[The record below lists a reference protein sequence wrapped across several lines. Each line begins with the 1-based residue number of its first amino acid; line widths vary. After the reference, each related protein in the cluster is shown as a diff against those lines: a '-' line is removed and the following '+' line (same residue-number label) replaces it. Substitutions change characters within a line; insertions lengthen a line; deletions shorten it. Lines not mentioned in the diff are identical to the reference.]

1 MQLSLKEQNM
11 TITMDLTPEGDND
24 ITAEDVLIAAYDAI
38 SRVFSQEAVIRAYH
52 RTDPDTMA
60 LREDIVKS
68 RLAFSYK
75 VCALR
80 LQMLQTPSS
89 VCRIP
94 TYSGRE

>member
-11 TITMDLTPEGDND
+11 TITMDLTHEGDND

-60 LREDIVKS
+60 LREDIVK
-68 RLAFSYK
+68 
-75 VCALR
+75 
-80 LQMLQTPSS
+80 
-89 VCRIP
+89 
-94 TYSGRE
+94 

>member
-11 TITMDLTPEGDND
+11 TITMDLTHEGDND

-60 LREDIVKS
+60 LRDDVVK
-68 RLAFSYK
+68 
-75 VCALR
+75 
-80 LQMLQTPSS
+80 
-89 VCRIP
+89 
-94 TYSGRE
+94 

>member
-38 SRVFSQEAVIRAYH
+38 SRIFSQEAVIRAYH

-60 LREDIVKS
+60 LRDDVVK
-68 RLAFSYK
+68 
-75 VCALR
+75 
-80 LQMLQTPSS
+80 
-89 VCRIP
+89 
-94 TYSGRE
+94 

>member
-11 TITMDLTPEGDND
+11 TITMDMTPEGDND

-60 LREDIVKS
+60 LREDIVK
-68 RLAFSYK
+68 
-75 VCALR
+75 
-80 LQMLQTPSS
+80 
-89 VCRIP
+89 
-94 TYSGRE
+94 

>member
-1 MQLSLKEQNM
+1 MQLNLKEGNM

-60 LREDIVKS
+60 LREDIVK
-68 RLAFSYK
+68 
-75 VCALR
+75 
-80 LQMLQTPSS
+80 
-89 VCRIP
+89 
-94 TYSGRE
+94 

>member
-60 LREDIVKS
+60 LREDIVK
-68 RLAFSYK
+68 
-75 VCALR
+75 
-80 LQMLQTPSS
+80 
-89 VCRIP
+89 
-94 TYSGRE
+94 

>member
-1 MQLSLKEQNM
+1 MQLSLKEHNM

-60 LREDIVKS
+60 LREDIVK
-68 RLAFSYK
+68 
-75 VCALR
+75 
-80 LQMLQTPSS
+80 
-89 VCRIP
+89 
-94 TYSGRE
+94 